1 MLPAAQTYCTLEL
14 EKAKHHFVK
23 QFGGSSDSYKE
34 DASDRIR
41 DMQLSL
47 KDTLAS
53 WEVVIIDSPEPN
65 AWVSPFLPCRVFVCR
80 GLLEKLSPSD
90 DELAMILGHEIAR
103 LILRHP
109 TKQQEIRSAQ
119 SILQLLLL
127 VLHGSITW
135 RQVFSDILVWAA
147 FE

>member
-14 EKAKHHFVK
+14 EKAKQDFVK

-90 DELAMILGHEIAR
+90 DELAMILGHEIT
-103 LILRHP
+103 LQNN
-109 TKQQEIRSAQ
+109 KRSDP
-119 SILQLLLL
+119 LK
-127 VLHGSITW
+127 
-135 RQVFSDILVWAA
+135 A
-147 FE
+147 FCSSCS